1 MMNKPNFSYTKKA
14 KWLASTLSMT
24 CLLSG
29 STLVSSIAM
38 AASSDAA
45 VQPQTVVTTTYG
57 TPDSLPTPPAPGL
70 LPTPP
75 APGLLPTPPAP
86 GLLAPPPGLP
96 PIAIGLDRDAILAIL
111 NLSESQLREA
121 LESGQSLYEIATSQG
136 VITQKLVDLA
146 ATALSEQLDRELKDG
161 RISSE
166 QYQSRLQEVNEHAEA
181 ILKRTHPKPPVPGA
195 DPKLPVGL
203 VPALGPGLDQLNAD
217 TLLSF
222 LGISSDKLSDELRNG
237 QSLAEIAAV
246 QGVDAQKL
254 IDLVAQAL
262 TNQLDQELSEKM
274 LWKDE
279 YENRKQDISKRAADA
294 IQHKHPQP
302 PVPAQ

>member
-1 MMNKPNFSYTKKA
+1 MMNRSNFSYTKKA

-38 AASSDAA
+38 AASSDTA

-57 TPDSLPTPPAPGL
+57 TPDSLPTPPTPGL
-70 LPTPP
+70 LPTPS
-75 APGLLPTPPAP
+75 AP

-96 PIAIGLDRDAILAIL
+96 PIAIGLDRDALL
-111 NLSESQLREA
+111 DLLTLSESQLREA
-121 LESGQSLYEIATSQG
+121 LEAGQSLYEIAISQG
-136 VITQKLVDLA
+136 VTTQKLVDLA

-161 RISSE
+161 RITSE
-166 QYQSRLQEVNEHAEA
+166 QYQTRLQEVNEHAEA
-181 ILKRTHPKPPVPGA
+181 ILKRTQPKPPVPGD
-195 DPKLPVGL
+195 DPKPPVGL
-203 VPALGPGLDQLNAD
+203 VPALGPGLDQLNSD
-217 TLLSF
+217 TLLSV
-222 LGISSDKLSDELRNG
+222 LGISSDQLSDELRNG
-237 QSLAEIAAV
+237 LSLAEIAAV

-254 IDLVAQAL
+254 IELVAQAL
-262 TNQLDQELSEKM
+262 NNHLDQELSEKK

-279 YENRKQDISKRAADA
+279 YETRKQDITHRAEDA